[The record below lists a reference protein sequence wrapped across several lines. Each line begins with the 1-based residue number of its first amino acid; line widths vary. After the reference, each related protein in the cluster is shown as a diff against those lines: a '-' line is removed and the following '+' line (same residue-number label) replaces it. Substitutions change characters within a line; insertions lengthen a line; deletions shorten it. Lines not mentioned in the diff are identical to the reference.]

1 MKTHHNTITKRRALL
16 FLIAFV
22 LLAASLA
29 CGSGVGEPTPTPSPT
44 TDPTAPGQVQ
54 GVLLDGDTGRPLAD
68 VTVGLVMPG
77 HSSGG
82 MTYIEQTDIET
93 ETDTSGAFLLDSVP
107 PGEYMIFAYLGRQE
121 LVTDSTSRHLL
132 FEVRPG
138 QTFDLGEIEVNR

>member
-22 LLAASLA
+22 LLAASMA

-54 GVLLDGDTGRPLAD
+54 GVLLDGDTGQPLAD
-68 VTVGLVMPG
+68 VPVGLLKPG
-77 HSSGG
+77 DSSGG

-93 ETDTSGAFLLDSVP
+93 ETDASGAFLLDSVP
-107 PGEYMIFAYLGRQE
+107 PGSYFMYAYLGRQE
-121 LVTDSTSRHLL
+121 PVMDSTGRQL
-132 FEVRPG
+132 FFEIRAS
-138 QTFDLGEIEVNR
+138 QTVDLGEIEVNR